1 MIKTL
6 TSEIEDYSKY
16 EKNQLIFIQDKKDYR
31 VKDVMSFTEWVKR
44 WKDYDSIKVEGLPHS
59 IVPDLGLKK
68 INSVHLFVNNKGG
81 YSFDKHCDD
90 TNVALFCVKGH
101 KRVHIYEK
109 KDDELG
115 IIHQLYKD
123 HPMFIKKG
131 VYHEVNS
138 ERDSWALS
146 IGYD

>member
-68 INSVHLFVNNKGG
+68 
-81 YSFDKHCDD
+81 Y
-90 TNVALFCVKGH
+90 
-101 KRVHIYEK
+101 
-109 KDDELG
+109 
-115 IIHQLYKD
+115 
-123 HPMFIKKG
+123 
-131 VYHEVNS
+131 
-138 ERDSWALS
+138 
-146 IGYD
+146 